1 MATTFTDGTD
11 NPAIFPA
18 NALKRSPYASPETP
32 AGQAIG
38 RAANAFGQGVANLP
52 SQIAP
57 ATTGALRTAGQNI
70 SQNLQNGQYGAAAAN
85 TIRGAAEASS
95 GLVQDT
101 IGRPVAGVVNSLR
114 SGGGL
119 GAQGVG
125 FTNALLGTNISP
137 PGETLYTPPVF
148 QDTAGMQAALDA
160 SKPAAPA
167 AAPATPAVTPPGVG
181 TPGVTSADRVAQMGR
196 DATNLRAL
204 SERSLQNSALGI
216 GVPGTP
222 GMGVMDAGV
231 ADARQNFFDQA
242 ALRTAAA
249 QSSWSPRGG
258 FKANDA
264 AIQAAAVPIQNRQR
278 LQELSLKNAGDQS
291 IARMRD
297 ATDRRGQD
305 ISAETAAGA
314 QAVTLRGQE
323 LTSATARAQGAREQ
337 MNKDRQFALDVQKY
351 GTEVAEKNRVARA
364 DAEKSFTTDAETMFR
379 TKDDK
384 GNDVADTAKVGQ
396 WKTAVNTTLG
406 EIAKA
411 HRASGDPARIKLA
424 DQIEERG
431 YSAMTPSEKAE
442 LKQLFDT
449 RERLRSAK
457 GKGPNQGSFV
467 DSDNLLGFRQAG
479 GDAGVD
485 RRIFGGDRVNFGNGS
500 SASIRDLQYKDG
512 PANAILP
519 DVWRTRSPDL
529 VNNLRGFN

>member
-38 RAANAFGQGVANLP
+38 RAASGVANAFSFPDTRSVIGQAGDEAKAQAAQGNYGQALGTSLRGALAAFPAAAVDMASAVPRAVGSFLP
-52 SQIAP
+52 SGSNPTQQLKDFGSQVLTGQP
-57 ATTGALRTAGQNI
+57 AI
-70 SQNLQNGQYGAAAAN
+70 
-85 TIRGAAEASS
+85 
-95 GLVQDT
+95 D
-101 IGRPVAGVVNSLR
+101 PNSNDPNRL
-114 SGGGL
+114 
-119 GAQGVG
+119 
-125 FTNALLGTNISP
+125 P
-137 PGETLYTPPVF
+137 LYTPPQF
-148 QDTAGMQAALDA
+148 ESTT
-160 SKPAAPA
+160 PAASATP

-196 DATNLRAL
+196 DATSLRAL
-204 SERSLQNSALGI
+204 SDRSLQNSALGI

-231 ADARQNFFDQA
+231 ADARQKFFDEA
-242 ALRTAAA
+242 SLRTAAA

-323 LTSATARAQGAREQ
+323 LTARTAANAARLDQ
-337 MNKDRQFALDVQKY
+337 SNKDRQYALDVQKY
-351 GTEVAEKNRVARA
+351 GTEVADKNLKARS
-364 DAEKSFTTDAETMFR
+364 DAETSFQKDAETMFR
-379 TKDDK
+379 TTDKDGKNIPDE
-384 GNDVADTAKVGQ
+384 AKVAS
-396 WKTAVNTTLG
+396 WKTAVNTTLA

-411 HRASGDPARIKLA
+411 HEASGDPARMKIA
-424 DQIEERG
+424 QGIRDRG
-431 YSAMTPSEKAE
+431 YAALDPAEKRE
-442 LKQLFDT
+442 LQQLFNT
-449 RERLRSAK
+449 RERLQQSR
-457 GKGPNQGSFV
+457 GMGPNAGSYTH
-467 DSDNLLGFRQAG
+467 SDNLLSFRQRS

-485 RRIFGGDRVNFGNGS
+485 RRIFGGDRAVFDNGS
-500 SASIRDLQYKDG
+500 SASIRDLQYRDG
-512 PANAILP
+512 PANALMP
-519 DVWRTRSPDL
+519 DVFRQRSDELTR
-529 VNNLRGFN
+529 NLRGF